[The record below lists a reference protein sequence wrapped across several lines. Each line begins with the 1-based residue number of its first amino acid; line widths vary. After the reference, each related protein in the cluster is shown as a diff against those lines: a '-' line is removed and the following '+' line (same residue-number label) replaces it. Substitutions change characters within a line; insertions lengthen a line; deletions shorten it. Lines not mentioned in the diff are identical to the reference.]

1 MSDAAQRGCTAWPRV
16 DAEGNILDHAETC
29 AWRFGGKCDCAEVYV
44 VNTLELT
51 KDRSYYV
58 DVDQQRID
66 AARARIKRTVE
77 YLDTISA
84 DSVYEKFGTQRIELR
99 QALDL
104 LNPEVKL
111 A

>member
-1 MSDAAQRGCTAWPRV
+1 MDRPSAARV
-16 DAEGNILDHAETC
+16 
-29 AWRFGGKCDCAEVYV
+29 
-44 VNTLELT
+44 
-51 KDRSYYV
+51 
-58 DVDQQRID
+58 VDQERID

-84 DSVYEKFGTQRIELR
+84 DSVYEKFGAQRLELR